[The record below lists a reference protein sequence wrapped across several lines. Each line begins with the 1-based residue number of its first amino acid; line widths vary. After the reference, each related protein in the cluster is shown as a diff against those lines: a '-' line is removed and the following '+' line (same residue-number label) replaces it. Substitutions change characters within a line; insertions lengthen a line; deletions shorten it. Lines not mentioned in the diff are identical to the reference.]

1 MSSLKLRKIAKIVKE
16 INIDPSQTR
25 YDIAGLTLGLCKFF
39 YRTPQNLFQDLNIG
53 DYTIDTSN
61 NSQVL
66 VIQNNEL
73 LRIMEA
79 VQVCYILDITS
90 SKYETDFNVDIN
102 QLKDEYNNLVDDVHA
117 LWDYIKKVGIVADDT
132 SIPLILPQLNTDEVW
147 VKTEDGYKGISL
159 TDAEGIIK
167 GVIEEYTSLM
177 EKRLDA
183 YVEDPLKPRLNE
195 HVETVNKPELDRYV
209 EETNKPALDDYTTQL
224 EERLQ
229 TMIDQAVADKG
240 LMPEGSDWLEIGL
253 GNWLVVDLFNKN
265 YIHYPPQL
273 NSSDNAGVVK
283 KDITDGGNSQVI
295 RYYTTTGKMFFA
307 VRINEVWSEWQELG
321 GQTDTMQFT
330 QANHG
335 FVFTAVTLDGAT
347 RKWVK
352 ANKYT
357 SADGIA
363 IKIDNDRFDV
373 VTRGVVNIPTSARD
387 DKGEPFVYDEYYFLS
402 QEVDGGLSRTKNEI
416 GTFQYLAHISEI
428 DNKQVAYIDIG
439 DSYDLDYEVV
449 DTETADRVGIGTYKT
464 TLRTADTIEDLKRLN
479 LKEGDVVEVLGYYT
493 KGDGANH
500 KRKIENSDDGS
511 GVLLDNGLYAN
522 IIHNG
527 EVCVSWFGVQDE
539 VNILVMEKIIELA
552 IANNLKIFF
561 PKPKIKYNLKKK
573 YTHTDGL
580 ITYKDILG
588 NIVLDNYGTYV
599 FSNGTFKDISVNV
612 TKIIYVHPSNYDG
625 ISVFQTIQKAFD
637 SIIDNSIRK
646 QYLIKLYPTQTYI
659 LDKAITLKNYVSID
673 SANPSSETKPLITT
687 NYTSGGYGT
696 RDMFKTSLADNPYDG
711 EVSDFEINATFRN
724 LSVYSSEIN
733 YTFHLDFNKNEKLN
747 ILFENCHLQSLGGS
761 GIGYA
766 VGIGQ
771 YNGQKIVFKNCRI
784 IGATVGTKDETD
796 VCAVAWHSRHK
807 TQNNSSYKGLY
818 LEFDNCYVKGDR
830 YALRFVSF
838 DSQNTQ
844 DKIVLKNNK
853 LNGTYGDII
862 TFRSNS
868 PKTWFTI
875 DASGNGLKNVN
886 YLISEQD
893 KFSTNFIVED
903 GYSRFFPMIESDF
916 EFGETVYYSDFY
928 RNKIKRVDTPS
939 ARNGAFAGVVLGYDD
954 IHKGYIVQTNGIAT
968 VKMFSDLTK
977 YLQKVEVKYDEITSQ
992 SGVIATTTGGLCVGV
1007 NQIIKTKDEIKYL
1020 VKDGYNRISIPS
1032 GYGMIN
1038 IFQETV
1044 SSEFVNNFS
1053 QLETPTMQ
1061 YAMEIEGV
1069 KQDYLEYSLEKFK
1082 YDNQLKEEQ
1091 KAKYEAYQQALKNNP
1106 NLTYEEFITSYPSMI
1121 PIIEEPTIPQS
1132 VQEFMKKYL

>member
-117 LWDYIKKVGIVADDT
+117 LWDYIKKVGIVTDDT
-132 SIPLILPQLNTDEVW
+132 SMPLILPQLNTDEVW

-240 LMPEGSDWLEIGL
+240 LMPEGSDWFEIAL
-253 GNWLVVDLFNKN
+253 GNWLVTDLFNKN
-265 YIHYPPQL
+265 YTNYPPQL

-283 KDITDGGNSQVI
+283 KDITDGGNSQII
-295 RYYTTTGKMFFA
+295 RYYTTTGKMLFI
-307 VRINEVWSEWQELG
+307 VRVNKVWSEWQELG
-321 GQTDTMQFT
+321 EQTDTMQFT

-357 SADGIA
+357 SADRIA

-387 DKGEPFVYDEYYFLS
+387 DKGAPFVYDEYYFLS

-416 GTFQYLAHISEI
+416 GTFQYLVHISEI
-428 DNKQVAYIDIG
+428 DGKQVAYIDIG

-479 LKEGDVVEVLGYYT
+479 LKEGDVVEVLGYYA
-493 KGDGANH
+493 KGDGSDH
-500 KRKIENSDDGS
+500 KRKIESKDDGS
-511 GVLLDNGLYAN
+511 GVLLNNRLYAN

-527 EVCVSWFGVQDE
+527 EVNVSWFG
-539 VNILVMEKIIELA
+539 
-552 IANNLKIFF
+552 
-561 PKPKIKYNLKKK
+561 IKYN
-573 YTHTDGL
+573 
-580 ITYKDILG
+580 
-588 NIVLDNYGTYV
+588 VE
-599 FSNGTFKDISVNV
+599 
-612 TKIIYVHPSNYDG
+612 
-625 ISVFQTIQKAFD
+625 QD
-637 SIIDNSIRK
+637 SIDDN
-646 QYLIKLYPTQTYI
+646 LILFNYYI
-659 LDKAITLKNYVSID
+659 LDKFSKYKYATTYVVGVNGKTISTLGSCQFIKENIEIKINSDIKTTYGYQEHFDKDPNIQSRGHWLAVFGGWIDEPNFVMKPANMIRIGGVGSI
-673 SANPSSETKPLITT
+673 E
-687 NYTSGGYGT
+687 
-696 RDMFKTSLADNPYDG
+696 
-711 EVSDFEINATFRN
+711 
-724 LSVYSSEIN
+724 SVYSDKNIRLHNHNCIGFCRANNCLIEDIRILGSDHNGIVLDSD
-733 YTFHLDFNKNEKLN
+733 TFFL
-747 ILFENCHLQSLGGS
+747 
-761 GIGYA
+761 
-766 VGIGQ
+766 
-771 YNGQKIVFKNCRI
+771 KIQNVQIKNCYDI
-784 IGATVGTKDETD
+784 PMNLKNTKHWKPEPDGI
-796 VCAVAWHSRHK
+796 S
-807 TQNNSSYKGLY
+807 
-818 LEFDNCYVKGDR
+818 
-830 YALRFVSF
+830 
-838 DSQNTQ
+838 Q
-844 DKIVLKNNK
+844 DKI
-853 LNGTYGDII
+853 GGM
-862 TFRSNS
+862 
-868 PKTWFTI
+868 
-875 DASGNGLKNVN
+875 
-886 YLISEQD
+886 
-893 KFSTNFIVED
+893 IVD
-903 GYSRFFPMIESDF
+903 
-916 EFGETVYYSDFY
+916 
-928 RNKIKRVDTPS
+928 NC
-939 ARNGAFAGVVLGYDD
+939 
-954 IHKGYIVQTNGIAT
+954 
-968 VKMFSDLTK
+968 
-977 YLQKVEVKYDEITSQ
+977 EITPMEDRVGNPLIRVEGDNIIVKNCYFDCRLHKENKQRNTIWLKCKNTTITNCIFNNTFHIVRPYDSNIC
-992 SGVIATTTGGLCVGV
+992 SNISVENCNIKDCDYIAL
-1007 NQIIKTKDEIKYL
+1007 L
-1020 VKDGYNRISIPS
+1020 
-1032 GYGMIN
+1032 
-1038 IFQETV
+1038 
-1044 SSEFVNNFS
+1044 EFN
-1053 QLETPTMQ
+1053 
-1061 YAMEIEGV
+1061 Y
-1069 KQDYLEYSLEKFK
+1069 
-1082 YDNQLKEEQ
+1082 
-1091 KAKYEAYQQALKNNP
+1091 ALKNLIIKNNIISGYMYSP
-1106 NLTYEEFITSYPSMI
+1106 VGIPSKAQEQELNIEVMLNDCSGLTSAFDFNGSHFYSFNKGKSIFKYNHYKFTPQEFVCDSETFPIIPTVQNKEIEIDVLRKYRYIVLYFAKTPDNTVSFLNIPILFFFNSSMPLNLHLNEECDISITEIEENKKISISTSSSKYKLSMI
-1121 PIIEEPTIPQS
+1121 TY
-1132 VQEFMKKYL
+1132 M

>member
-253 GNWLVVDLFNKN
+253 GNWLVTDLFNKN
-265 YIHYPPQL
+265 YTNYPPQL

-307 VRINEVWSEWQELG
+307 VRVNEVWSKWQELG

-330 QANHG
+330 QPNHE

-373 VTRGVVNIPTSARD
+373 VTKGIVNIPTQARD

-402 QEVDGGLSRTKNEI
+402 QEVDGGFSRTKNEI
-416 GTFQYLAHISEI
+416 GTFQYLAYISEI
-428 DNKQVAYIDIG
+428 DGKQVAYIDIG

-479 LKEGDVVEVLGYYT
+479 LKVGDVVEVLGYYT
-493 KGDGANH
+493 KGDGADH
-500 KRKIENSDDGS
+500 KRKIGSSDDGS
-511 GVLLDNGLYAN
+511 GIQLANGLWAN
-522 IIHNG
+522 YIIKGDINVKHFGAKGDNTTDDTSVIQKAIDYQTKKVVGITNSMSGGHTYTYSLPYLYFPKGTYKYTQLWLSVAVYMKGEEAWLHSEFEDNYTLGCKNNSWNTLCGYKGHILGLQFTSKKLFQFNSRNKEG
-527 EVCVSWFGVQDE
+527 EV
-539 VNILVMEKIIELA
+539 
-552 IANNLKIFF
+552 NNLDEGQFVIEHCSF
-561 PKPKIKYNLKKK
+561 YNCETIAEIDLQSCIVTVRDCMFSKFKNFIVRAC
-573 YTHTDGL
+573 DGL
-580 ITYKDILG
+580 HIINNWISPKKNSLEDYGANFELKSEFMNFYFYGNLCVPRPQACKEHAYINKWGRGACYIGQNNRFGGEAGSYTIVNYKTPNPTVFDSIVVDGNITQTVNGADKSCIVRLFTLPRKLQITNNIGGRDLG
-588 NIVLDNYGTYV
+588 NIIKVSDTISDATTLLPTDQKQINAIKFDIYGNSFNMAYNKNYIDRDLDFLVLSKLGESIELTRDSQINYLRTE
-599 FSNGTFKDISVNV
+599 TD
-612 TKIIYVHPSNYDG
+612 PAG
-625 ISVFQTIQKAFD
+625 IVAIP
-637 SIIDNSIRK
+637 
-646 QYLIKLYPTQTYI
+646 IKFLEGEAYYPTI
-659 LDKAITLKNYVSID
+659 LGWTTGIFDVDIEVNMTSFYMQHISGKLHIYSDYVDGKFIYQ
-673 SANPSSETKPLITT
+673 AKFIENEFPL
-687 NYTSGGYGT
+687 
-696 RDMFKTSLADNPYDG
+696 
-711 EVSDFEINATFRN
+711 
-724 LSVYSSEIN
+724 LSVGAV
-733 YTFHLDFNKNEKLN
+733 KVGR
-747 ILFENCHLQSLGGS
+747 ILL
-761 GIGYA
+761 
-766 VGIGQ
+766 
-771 YNGQKIVFKNCRI
+771 
-784 IGATVGTKDETD
+784 
-796 VCAVAWHSRHK
+796 
-807 TQNNSSYKGLY
+807 
-818 LEFDNCYVKGDR
+818 
-830 YALRFVSF
+830 
-838 DSQNTQ
+838 
-844 DKIVLKNNK
+844 
-853 LNGTYGDII
+853 
-862 TFRSNS
+862 
-868 PKTWFTI
+868 
-875 DASGNGLKNVN
+875 
-886 YLISEQD
+886 
-893 KFSTNFIVED
+893 
-903 GYSRFFPMIESDF
+903 
-916 EFGETVYYSDFY
+916 
-928 RNKIKRVDTPS
+928 DTPS
-939 ARNGAFAGVVLGYDD
+939 DNSYSSGNWVEKLEGEGGAVVEKIQLSRIGIELLNSLDQPID
-954 IHKGYIVQTNGIAT
+954 LSKIVGI
-968 VKMFSDLTK
+968 KITK
-977 YLQKVEVKYDEITSQ
+977 RIT
-992 SGVIATTTGGLCVGV
+992 GRYYRA
-1007 NQIIKTKDEIKYL
+1007 
-1020 VKDGYNRISIPS
+1020 
-1032 GYGMIN
+1032 
-1038 IFQETV
+1038 
-1044 SSEFVNNFS
+1044 
-1053 QLETPTMQ
+1053 
-1061 YAMEIEGV
+1061 
-1069 KQDYLEYSLEKFK
+1069 
-1082 YDNQLKEEQ
+1082 
-1091 KAKYEAYQQALKNNP
+1091 
-1106 NLTYEEFITSYPSMI
+1106 IT
-1121 PIIEEPTIPQS
+1121 
-1132 VQEFMKKYL
+1132 FMK